1 MKASLKFR
9 EDRQPLLRAKVPVS
23 ILGLPFLSGL
33 AAALD
38 DVRHLRLDLSTA
50 FASGPSLRLS
60 YRPNDP
66 AAPFSLALK
75 TGLGPLG
82 SPAMGTPFSMAAEFG
97 LLARPGSAGPSFS
110 ILFKPRFGDFAVKKT
125 VSSTAASAAAAAK
138 FDPLGGTEGDG
149 LVNGAE
155 TPIVGFGGEN
165 RFLANGFGDGI
176 HGLVS
181 GFEVSTT
188 SVLPLRSHT
197 AVKFKWGLRATPELR
212 TAFHDPAAGISFAK
226 LPLLVMSKI
235 SIEHGAN
242 GRDAP
247 ATEKKGSDGELL
259 EERSS
264 MRRQLEALQAENGTL
279 RRAVEELRA
288 EVGGWKAASPAASGE
303 DDSKGRSNFAAPAG
317 KRARRGDEKAPE
329 HPAKAAPE
337 DVKKELKK
345 ALVMGST
352 GGGI

>member
-9 EDRQPLLRAKVPVS
+9 EDRQPLVRAKVPIS

-38 DVRHLRLDLSTA
+38 DARHLRVDLSTA

-66 AAPFSLALK
+66 AAPFSLVLK

-82 SPAMGTPFSMAAEFG
+82 SPDMGAPLSMAAEFG
-97 LLARPGSAGPSFS
+97 LLARPGAAGPSFS

-138 FDPLGGTEGDG
+138 FGPLGGMEGDG

-165 RFLANGFGDGI
+165 GFLANGFRDGI

-212 TAFHDPAAGISFAK
+212 TAFHDPAAGISLAK
-226 LPLLVMSKI
+226 LPFLVMSKI

-247 ATEKKGSDGELL
+247 ATEKKGRDGELL

-264 MRRQLEALQAENGTL
+264 MWRQLEVLQAENGTL
-279 RRAVEELRA
+279 RRGIEELRA
-288 EVGGWKAASPAASGE
+288 EVGGWKAVSPAASLE
-303 DDSKGRSNFAAPAG
+303 DDTKGRSKFAAPAG
-317 KRARRGDEKAPE
+317 TRARHGDEKTPE
-329 HPAKAAPE
+329 NPAKAAPE